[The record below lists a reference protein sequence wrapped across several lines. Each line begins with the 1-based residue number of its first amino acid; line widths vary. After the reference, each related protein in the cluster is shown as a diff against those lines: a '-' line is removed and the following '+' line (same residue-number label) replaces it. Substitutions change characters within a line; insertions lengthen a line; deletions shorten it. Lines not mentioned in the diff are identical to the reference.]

1 MISDRQTLHELV
13 DKLVDGYLSCET
25 DSLKLKETSVAKE
38 KEYLQQIKELK
49 ESLVSKE
56 TECSDLESQIRQL
69 NRDKH
74 DYETMI
80 NSLNQTLEDSK
91 KEQKETDRHS
101 MIKVQAKEL
110 EEKDRIIDRLEET
123 ILKLKG
129 DTTLDT
135 KEARPKKSKPKKK
148 EPEPQPEKEPVKEP
162 KPQPEK
168 EPVKEPE
175 PQPEEEE
182 IETVV
187 SELVNEDP
195 SESESDDE
203 VWIKVKNKGH
213 KYYIVK
219 GETPQYIYEIDEDD
233 QKGKRVG
240 HRTESKT
247 KSGKK
252 KYVYDL
258 YE

>member
-1 MISDRQTLHELV
+1 MISERQTLHDLV

-56 TECSDLESQIRQL
+56 TECSNLESQIRQL

-162 KPQPEK
+162 EPQPEK
-168 EPVKEPE
+168 
-175 PQPEEEE
+175 EE

>member
-1 MISDRQTLHELV
+1 MLSERQTLHELV
-13 DKLVDGYLSCET
+13 DKLVDEYLSCET

-56 TECSDLESQIRQL
+56 TECSTLESQIRQL

-91 KEQKETDRHS
+91 QEQKETDRHS

-129 DTTLDT
+129 DDTLET

-148 EPEPQPEKEPVKEP
+148 EPEKEPVKEPEKEPVKEP
-162 KPQPEK
+162 
-168 EPVKEPE
+168 
-175 PQPEEEE
+175 E

-219 GETPQYIYEIDEDD
+219 GETPQYIYEIDKDD

>member
-1 MISDRQTLHELV
+1 MLSERQTLHELV

-56 TECSDLESQIRQL
+56 TECSTLESQIRQL

-91 KEQKETDRHS
+91 QEQKETDRHS

-129 DTTLDT
+129 DDTLET

-148 EPEPQPEKEPVKEP
+148 EPEPQPV
-162 KPQPEK
+162 K

-175 PQPEEEE
+175 PQPEEETE

-219 GETPQYIYEIDEDD
+219 GEMPQYIYEIDEDD

>member
-1 MISDRQTLHELV
+1 MISERQTLHDLV

-56 TECSDLESQIRQL
+56 TECSTLESQIRQL

-129 DTTLDT
+129 DDTLET

-148 EPEPQPEKEPVKEP
+148 EPEPQTEPQPVKEP
-162 KPQPEK
+162 
-168 EPVKEPE
+168 
-175 PQPEEEE
+175 E

-187 SELVNEDP
+187 SELVNEGP

-252 KYVYDL
+252 KFVYDL

>member
-1 MISDRQTLHELV
+1 MISERQTLHGLV

-25 DSLKLKETSVAKE
+25 DSLKLKETSIAKE
-38 KEYLQQIKELK
+38 KEYLQQITELK

-56 TECSDLESQIRQL
+56 TECSELESQIRQL

-129 DTTLDT
+129 DTTLET
-135 KEARPKKSKPKKK
+135 KEARKSKPKKKEPEKEPEPQPVK
-148 EPEPQPEKEPVKEP
+148 EPEPQPEKEP
-162 KPQPEK
+162 
-168 EPVKEPE
+168 E
-175 PQPEEEE
+175 PQPEPQLEKEPE

-187 SELVNEDP
+187 SGLVNEDP

>member
-1 MISDRQTLHELV
+1 MISERQTLHKLV

-56 TECSDLESQIRQL
+56 TECSNLESQIRQL

-80 NSLNQTLEDSK
+80 NSLNETLEDSK
-91 KEQKETDRHS
+91 KEQKEIDRHS

-110 EEKDRIIDRLEET
+110 EDKDRIIDRLEET
-123 ILKLKG
+123 IMKLKG
-129 DTTLDT
+129 DNTLDT
-135 KEARPKKSKPKKK
+135 KTTKQKK
-148 EPEPQPEKEPVKEP
+148 EINKESEPEPEKEPK
-162 KPQPEK
+162 
-168 EPVKEPE
+168 
-175 PQPEEEE
+175 

-187 SELVNEDP
+187 SEIVNEDP
-195 SESESDDE
+195 SESDDE
-203 VWIKVKNKGH
+203 VWIKVKNKGNR
-213 KYYIVK
+213 YYIVK
-219 GETPQYIYEIDEDD
+219 GETPQYIYEIDDDD

>member
-38 KEYLQQIKELK
+38 KEYLQQITELK

-129 DTTLDT
+129 DDTLET
-135 KEARPKKSKPKKK
+135 KEARKSKPKK
-148 EPEPQPEKEPVKEP
+148 
-162 KPQPEK
+162 K

-175 PQPEEEE
+175 PQPEPQPEKEPE

-219 GETPQYIYEIDEDD
+219 GETPQYIYEIDKDD

>member
-1 MISDRQTLHELV
+1 MLSERQTLHELV

-56 TECSDLESQIRQL
+56 TECSTFESQIRQL

-129 DTTLDT
+129 
-135 KEARPKKSKPKKK
+135 
-148 EPEPQPEKEPVKEP
+148 
-162 KPQPEK
+162 
-168 EPVKEPE
+168 
-175 PQPEEEE
+175 
-182 IETVV
+182 
-187 SELVNEDP
+187 
-195 SESESDDE
+195 
-203 VWIKVKNKGH
+203 G
-213 KYYIVK
+213 
-219 GETPQYIYEIDEDD
+219 
-233 QKGKRVG
+233 
-240 HRTESKT
+240 
-247 KSGKK
+247 
-252 KYVYDL
+252 
-258 YE
+258 

>member
-1 MISDRQTLHELV
+1 MLSERQTLHELV

-38 KEYLQQIKELK
+38 KEYLQQITELK

-56 TECSDLESQIRQL
+56 TECSNLESQIRQL

-129 DTTLDT
+129 DTTLET
-135 KEARPKKSKPKKK
+135 KEARPNKSKPKKK

-162 KPQPEK
+162 EPQPEK
-168 EPVKEPE
+168 EP
-175 PQPEEEE
+175 E

-187 SELVNEDP
+187 SELVNEDS

-203 VWIKVKNKGH
+203 VWIKVKNKGN

>member
-1 MISDRQTLHELV
+1 MISERQTLHELV

-56 TECSDLESQIRQL
+56 TECSNLESQIRQL

-91 KEQKETDRHS
+91 QEQKETDRHS

-129 DTTLDT
+129 DDTLET

-148 EPEPQPEKEPVKEP
+148 EPEPL
-162 KPQPEK
+162 
-168 EPVKEPE
+168 PVKEPE
-175 PQPEEEE
+175 PQPEPQPEEEPE

-240 HRTESKT
+240 HRTESQT

>member
-1 MISDRQTLHELV
+1 MISERQTLHELV

-38 KEYLQQIKELK
+38 KEYLQQITELK

-129 DTTLDT
+129 DTTLET

-148 EPEPQPEKEPVKEP
+148 EP
-162 KPQPEK
+162 
-168 EPVKEPE
+168 VKEPE
-175 PQPEEEE
+175 PQPEKEPE

-233 QKGKRVG
+233 QKGNRVG

>member
-1 MISDRQTLHELV
+1 MLSERQTLHELV
-13 DKLVDGYLSCET
+13 DKLVDEYLSCET

-56 TECSDLESQIRQL
+56 TECSTLESQIRQL

-91 KEQKETDRHS
+91 QEQKETDRHS

-129 DTTLDT
+129 DDTLET

-148 EPEPQPEKEPVKEP
+148 EPEKEPVKE
-162 KPQPEK
+162 PEK

-175 PQPEEEE
+175 KEPVKEPE

-219 GETPQYIYEIDEDD
+219 GETPQYIYEIDKDD